1 MTSDDPLLVHDAVE
15 RGRRFPAQSDE
26 SFTDGVVRSVQL
38 ELRLVVCVRAKRLG
52 QLEGDQAA
60 PTIPVFTHTIGGKAS
75 AISVHVAPSS
85 REPYSLPLLV
95 PK

>member
-1 MTSDDPLLVHDAVE
+1 MTSDDPLLIHDAVE
-15 RGRRFPAQSDE
+15 RGRRFSAQGDE
-26 SFTDGVVRSVQL
+26 SFTDGVERSLQL

-52 QLEGDQAA
+52 QLERNQAA
-60 PTIPVFTHTIGGKAS
+60 PTIPVLTHTIGGRAS